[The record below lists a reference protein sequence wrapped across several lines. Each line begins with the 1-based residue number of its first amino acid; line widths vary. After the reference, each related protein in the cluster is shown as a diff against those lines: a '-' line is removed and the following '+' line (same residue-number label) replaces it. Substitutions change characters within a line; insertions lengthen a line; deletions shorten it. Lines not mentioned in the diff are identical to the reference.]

1 MAHLSTVKTKE
12 TLVQLCND
20 GGFEPVIK
28 EWKSLDRLMHTEKV
42 VLAKMKKKNENVLK
56 ISCFSAAFQFYSGFP
71 VTV

>member
-1 MAHLSTVKTKE
+1 MPHLSTVKTKE

-42 VLAKMKKKNENVLK
+42 VLAKMKKKERKCSQN
-56 ISCFSAAFQFYSGFP
+56 
-71 VTV
+71 